1 MKHYDWFLKF
11 LNMVVKHYNWVLKY
25 LNIVIKHD
33 QNVENPV

>member
-1 MKHYDWFLKF
+1 MKHYGWFLKF

>member
-25 LNIVIKHD
+25 LNIVIKHN

>member
-25 LNIVIKHD
+25 LNIVIKYD